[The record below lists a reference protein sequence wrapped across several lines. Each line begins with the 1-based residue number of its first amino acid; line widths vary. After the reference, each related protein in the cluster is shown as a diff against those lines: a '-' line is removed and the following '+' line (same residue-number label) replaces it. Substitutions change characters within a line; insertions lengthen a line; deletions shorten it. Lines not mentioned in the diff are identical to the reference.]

1 MIQEGN
7 CLPEFYGVQPL
18 VPQLR
23 WAGGFYRIFFVIPVA
38 SQFNC
43 CIFEKTYSN
52 TVLRCRPLHFL

>member
-7 CLPEFYGVQPL
+7 RLPEFYGASPFPPL
-18 VPQLR
+18 R
-23 WAGGFYRIFFVIPVA
+23 CWSGGFYRIFFVIPVA
-38 SQFNC
+38 SQLNC